1 MKILLLGNG
10 FDLEHALHT
19 KYTDFL
25 DFVQE
30 CQRIEREENYT
41 DNQYSIFFKNYDVKY
56 QYLLN
61 DLTFNNFWIL
71 YFKRRLE
78 INMLLQKGHWI
89 DFEREISN
97 FIKRSD
103 TERKYDSRKRLCFDL
118 LKKSNYIDIDLDYKN
133 MIELLLFDLNRL
145 ILALELYIDL
155 YVDNNENNKY
165 YNENILE
172 ISPDKIISFNYSH
185 TFQNIYGIL
194 KKDVE
199 CFFIHGEAK
208 INTKIIDTSKVIK
221 PDFTNN
227 KITLGLK
234 LDKGKIC
241 ENYKL
246 IEELISKN
254 NMVLGIDEYLEE
266 DYKNNQ
272 LDFVDFK
279 KYFQRIFKKT
289 GNTYKKWIDEIDSNK
304 KEKHELY
311 IFGHSLDNTDGDILR
326 ELILR
331 ENIRTKVFYFE
342 EDQFHQQII
351 NLIKVIKQD
360 NVIEKVYGKSPT
372 IVFEKQKTKKDIH
385 GTSFEILT
393 DITKIRNL
401 NSYSNNEIKS
411 IFMKLDK
418 NIESKSIDYFVSQE
432 NIITLFDELQKIGI
446 QKKYRKSLLEMACLL
461 NDNQKLKIH
470 SYNQWDYVDYTGA
483 MICDMDTKKFIQII
497 NKYNNKYYVG
507 EDVESINDI
516 DLYRRMIDKKEKIS
530 EERYVEV
537 INEIIEKMDTNV
549 STYQNLL
556 IEISINCTN
565 KFAKKVLQRLIDN
578 EDDNLKIIRYDY
590 ILDNIYINEYIV
602 SQYENDY

>member
-1 MKILLLGNG
+1 M
-10 FDLEHALHT
+10 
-19 KYTDFL
+19 
-25 DFVQE
+25 
-30 CQRIEREENYT
+30 
-41 DNQYSIFFKNYDVKY
+41 
-56 QYLLN
+56 
-61 DLTFNNFWIL
+61 
-71 YFKRRLE
+71 
-78 INMLLQKGHWI
+78 
-89 DFEREISN
+89 
-97 FIKRSD
+97 
-103 TERKYDSRKRLCFDL
+103 
-118 LKKSNYIDIDLDYKN
+118 
-133 MIELLLFDLNRL
+133 
-145 ILALELYIDL
+145 
-155 YVDNNENNKY
+155 
-165 YNENILE
+165 
-172 ISPDKIISFNYSH
+172 
-185 TFQNIYGIL
+185 
-194 KKDVE
+194 
-199 CFFIHGEAK
+199 
-208 INTKIIDTSKVIK
+208 
-221 PDFTNN
+221 
-227 KITLGLK
+227 
-234 LDKGKIC
+234 
-241 ENYKL
+241 
-246 IEELISKN
+246 
-254 NMVLGIDEYLEE
+254 
-266 DYKNNQ
+266 
-272 LDFVDFK
+272 
-279 KYFQRIFKKT
+279 
-289 GNTYKKWIDEIDSNK
+289 
-304 KEKHELY
+304 Y

-385 GTSFEILT
+385 GTSFVILT

-446 QKKYRKSLLEMACLL
+446 QKKYRKSLLEMAYLL

-483 MICDMDTKKFIQII
+483 MICDMDTIKFIQII

-516 DLYRRMIDKKEKIS
+516 DLYQRMIDKKEKIS